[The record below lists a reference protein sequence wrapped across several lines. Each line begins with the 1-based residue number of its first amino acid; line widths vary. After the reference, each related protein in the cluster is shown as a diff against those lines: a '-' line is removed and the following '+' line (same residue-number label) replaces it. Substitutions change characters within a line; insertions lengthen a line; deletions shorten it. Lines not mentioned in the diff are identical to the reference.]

1 MECLEKHD
9 WIEYTREELEKIKI
23 QTPDETIRKKVQK
36 NWDSVAKPLD
46 SMGRFEE
53 LTAQIGGILGTED
66 FDLSKKAVLIFC
78 ADNGIVE
85 EGVSQSGQ
93 EVTLAV
99 AKSMGKQ
106 KSSVGKMAAKI
117 GADTIPV
124 DIGINCAGTFEGIL
138 NPNPR
143 PQETT
148 QETIPGVL
156 NCKIRSGTANFLKKP
171 AMTEEETVKAIA
183 VGMNLVHSCKEKGYT
198 LLATGEMGIGN
209 TTTSSAICAA
219 LLDVDVEAVTGRGAG
234 LDDKGLLR
242 KHQVITEAILKYDLK
257 HADAFTVLQTVGG
270 LDIAGLVG
278 VCIGGAVYGVPIVL
292 DGVISAVAAL
302 VAEKL
307 FPGTKQFLLP
317 PHKGKEPAI
326 QWICEKLQLTPIVDA
341 SLALGEGTGA
351 VMLFA
356 LLDMAMCLYEEKTL
370 FSDISVE
377 QYERFK

>member
-9 WIEYTREELEKIKI
+9 WIDYTREELEKIKI
-23 QTPDETIRKKVQK
+23 QTPDETIREKVQK

-53 LTAQIGGILGTED
+53 LTVQIGGILGTED

-78 ADNGIVE
+78 ADNGTVE
-85 EGVSQSGQ
+85 EGVSQSGK

-124 DIGINCAGTFEGIL
+124 DIGINSDEI
-138 NPNPR
+138 
-143 PQETT
+143 
-148 QETIPGVL
+148 IDGVL

-183 VGMNLVHSCKEKGYT
+183 VGMDLVRSCKEKGYT

-209 TTTSSAICAA
+209 TTTSSAVCAA

-242 KHQVITEAILKYDLK
+242 KRQVITEAILKYDLK

-326 QWICEKLQLTPIVDA
+326 QWICDKLELTPIVDA

-370 FSDISVE
+370 FSDINVE
-377 QYERFK
+377 QYERYK